1 MQIETFEHYVRLIT
15 DKELDNDTI
24 KQYYKVVKSH
34 FSDLIEP
41 DDDGNVLVY
50 HVNEKDNHCYDISL
64 SEDISPIEGDAMM
77 LEVSDLIPD
86 DIDIQIE
93 ATSDT
98 QIEANLDDQDEYIGE
113 GELDEFSSD
122 LHRYKH
128 NRWMEKLVSE
138 GWRYGNKY
146 DETARVHPRLRPWD
160 ELPQSMRQ
168 LDNDLPNKIIEY
180 LGQKGYSIIR
190 K

>member
-1 MQIETFEHYVRLIT
+1 MQIETFEHYIRIIT
-15 DKELDNDTI
+15 DSELDNDTI
-24 KQYYKVVKSH
+24 KQYYKIVKQH
-34 FSDLIEP
+34 LGDIIEP

-50 HVNEKDNHCYDISL
+50 HINEKGNHCYDINL
-64 SEDISPIEGDAMM
+64 SEDVNPVEGDAMS
-77 LEVSDLIPD
+77 LEISDLIPE
-86 DIDIQIE
+86 DIDLQIE

-98 QIEANLDDQDEYIGE
+98 QIEADVSNEDQYIGE
-113 GELDEFSSD
+113 GELSDFSDE

-128 NRWMEKLVSE
+128 NRWMDKLVSE

-146 DETARVHPRLRPWD
+146 NEVERVHPRLRPWD
-160 ELPQSMRQ
+160 ELPQSMRHV
-168 LDNDLPNKIIEY
+168 DNELPNKIIEY